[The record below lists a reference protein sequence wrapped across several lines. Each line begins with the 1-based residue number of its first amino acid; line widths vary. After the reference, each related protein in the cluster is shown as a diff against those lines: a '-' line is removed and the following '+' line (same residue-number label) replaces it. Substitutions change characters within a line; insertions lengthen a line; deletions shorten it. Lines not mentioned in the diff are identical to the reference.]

1 MNHFTIRNSCIFY
14 FTNQLLYNFHSLKN
28 VAKIT
33 DNQSE
38 FVLLYNIQIKF
49 MKTKLVKYFIIAFT
63 LTFVTWSC
71 DKQTQVD
78 PQPQVLVSSTL
89 VKELTKEQLIT
100 ALGSSLGA
108 QAALFI
114 SSGVKQ
120 YKIVYK
126 TKNTD
131 GTEIQAS
138 GALIVP
144 VKTGT
149 TAMSMVS
156 YQHGTIF
163 DDKQAPSYFSADG
176 EGTIASVLATI
187 NTGYIVVAPDYIG
200 YGASKSLPHTYEHRE
215 GLASASLDM
224 LRAAKE
230 VITKE
235 KINWNNNLFIAGYS
249 EGGFATM
256 SLQKKIEEE
265 TGSEFN
271 LKASSC
277 GAGAYN
283 KTLSFKTLVST
294 PSSGNPQHNA
304 SYIWVLLTYDRI
316 YKLNRPMTDYFAAAY
331 ATQIQKDQQNAII
344 SGSLTTILSDK
355 VKKGVTDGTDTA
367 LLNAVKDNDVFD
379 WKPKTPTQLYH
390 GTADTYV
397 PYFNSQTAF
406 DAMKKRGTTTVEL
419 IPIQGGD
426 HGTSIQNYLLGT
438 LSFFSGIK

>member
-1 MNHFTIRNSCIFY
+1 
-14 FTNQLLYNFHSLKN
+14 
-28 VAKIT
+28 
-33 DNQSE
+33 
-38 FVLLYNIQIKF
+38 
-49 MKTKLVKYFIIAFT
+49 MKTKLFKYFIISFT
-63 LTFVTWSC
+63 LAFVTWSC
-71 DKQTQVD
+71 DKSTTET

-89 VKELTKEQLIT
+89 VKELTKEQLIS

-149 TAMSMVS
+149 TAMPMVS

-200 YGASKSLPHTYEHRE
+200 YGASNTLPHTYEHRE

-304 SYIWVLLTYDRI
+304 SYIWVLLTYDKI
-316 YKLNRPMTDYFAAAY
+316 YKLNRPMTDYFTATYAA
-331 ATQIQKDQQNAII
+331 QIQKEQQNARI
-344 SGSLTTILSDK
+344 SGSLTTILSDA

-406 DAMKKRGTTTVEL
+406 DAMKKRGASNVEL
-419 IPIQGGD
+419 IPVTGGD
-426 HGTSIQNYLLGT
+426 HGSSIQSYLLGT
-438 LSFFSGIK
+438 LSFFGNVK

>member
-1 MNHFTIRNSCIFY
+1 
-14 FTNQLLYNFHSLKN
+14 
-28 VAKIT
+28 
-33 DNQSE
+33 
-38 FVLLYNIQIKF
+38 
-49 MKTKLVKYFIIAFT
+49 MKTTFFKYIIITFSLVTI
-63 LTFVTWSC
+63 TWSC
-71 DKQTQVD
+71 DKSTVETAEPQT
-78 PQPQVLVSSTL
+78 LVSSTL
-89 VKELTKEQLIT
+89 VKELTKDQLIAAVT
-100 ALGSSLGA
+100 PVLGSAAQLFVRSGA
-108 QAALFI
+108 R
-114 SSGVKQ
+114 Q
-120 YKIVYK
+120 YKVVYK

-131 GTEIQAS
+131 GTDIQAS
-138 GALIVP
+138 GAIIVP
-144 VKTGT
+144 VG
-149 TAMSMVS
+149 AAFPDPLPVVS

-176 EGTIASVLATI
+176 EGTIASLLAS
-187 NTGYIVVAPDYIG
+187 TGYIVVAPDYIG
-200 YGASKSLPHTYEHRE
+200 YGASNNVPHTYEHRA

-235 KINWNNNLFIAGYS
+235 KINWNKNLYIAGYS

-265 TGSEFN
+265 FPNEFN

-294 PSSGNPQHNA
+294 KSSGDPQHNA

-316 YKLNRPMTDYFAAAY
+316 YKINRPLSEYFASAY
-331 ATQIQKDQQNAII
+331 VAQIQKEQQNARI
-344 SGSLTTILSDK
+344 SGSLTTLLSET
-355 VKKGVTDGTDTA
+355 VKKGVADGTDTV

-397 PYFNSQTAF
+397 PFFNSQTAV
-406 DAMKKRGTTTVEL
+406 DAMKKRGAANVEL
-419 IPIQGGD
+419 IPVANGD
-426 HGTSIQNYLLGT
+426 HGSSIQNYLLGT
-438 LSFFSGIK
+438 LSFFTSIK

>member
-1 MNHFTIRNSCIFY
+1 
-14 FTNQLLYNFHSLKN
+14 
-28 VAKIT
+28 
-33 DNQSE
+33 
-38 FVLLYNIQIKF
+38 
-49 MKTKLVKYFIIAFT
+49 MKTKLFKYFIISFT
-63 LTFVTWSC
+63 FAFVTWSC
-71 DKQTQVD
+71 DKQVQVD

-89 VKELTKEQLIT
+89 VKELTKEQLIA

-144 VKTGT
+144 IKAGT
-149 TAMSMVS
+149 TAIPMVS

-200 YGASKSLPHTYEHRE
+200 YGASNTLPHTYEHRE

-249 EGGFATM
+249 EGGFATLA
-256 SLQKKIEEE
+256 LQKKIEEE

-294 PSSGNPQHNA
+294 PSSGNSQHNA

-316 YKLNRPMTDYFAAAY
+316 YKLNRPMTDYFVVDY
-331 ATQIQKDQQNAII
+331 ATQIQKEQQYTRI
-344 SGSLTTILSDK
+344 SGSLTTILSAA
-355 VKKGVTDGTDTA
+355 VKKGVTEGTDTA
-367 LLNAVKDNDVFD
+367 LLNAVKDNDIFD

-406 DAMKKRGTTTVEL
+406 DAMKKRGASNVEL
-419 IPIQGGD
+419 IPITGGD
-426 HGTSIQNYLLGT
+426 HGSSIQSYLLGT
-438 LSFFSGIK
+438 LSFFGNVK

>member
-1 MNHFTIRNSCIFY
+1 
-14 FTNQLLYNFHSLKN
+14 
-28 VAKIT
+28 
-33 DNQSE
+33 
-38 FVLLYNIQIKF
+38 
-49 MKTKLVKYFIIAFT
+49 MKTKLFKYFIISFT
-63 LTFVTWSC
+63 FAFVTWSC
-71 DKQTQVD
+71 DKQVQVD

-89 VKELTKEQLIT
+89 VKELTKEQLI
-100 ALGSSLGA
+100 AVLGSSLGA

-149 TAMSMVS
+149 TAMPMVS

-200 YGASKSLPHTYEHRE
+200 YGASNTLPHTYEHRE

-249 EGGFATM
+249 EGGFATLA
-256 SLQKKIEEE
+256 LQKKIEEE

-294 PSSGNPQHNA
+294 PSSGNSQHNA

-316 YKLNRPMTDYFAAAY
+316 YKLNRPMTDYFAAPY
-331 ATQIQKDQQNAII
+331 AAQIQREQQNTRI
-344 SGSLTTILSDK
+344 SGSLTTILSDA

-367 LLNAVKDNDVFD
+367 LLNAVKDNDIFD

-406 DAMKKRGTTTVEL
+406 DAMKKRGASNVEL
-419 IPIQGGD
+419 IPVTGGD
-426 HGTSIQNYLLGT
+426 HNSSIQPYLLGT
-438 LSFFSGIK
+438 LSFFGNIK

>member
-1 MNHFTIRNSCIFY
+1 
-14 FTNQLLYNFHSLKN
+14 
-28 VAKIT
+28 
-33 DNQSE
+33 
-38 FVLLYNIQIKF
+38 
-49 MKTKLVKYFIIAFT
+49 MKTSFFKYFIISFT
-63 LTFVTWSC
+63 LVIVTWSC
-71 DKQTQVD
+71 SKTTTEND
-78 PQPQVLVSSTL
+78 PQPVVLVSSTL

-100 ALGSSLGA
+100 TLGSSLGS
-108 QAALFI
+108 QASLFI
-114 SSGVKQ
+114 RSGVKQ

-138 GALIVP
+138 GALIIPSSSVFP
-144 VKTGT
+144 DPLPL
-149 TAMSMVS
+149 VS

-163 DDKQAPSYFSADG
+163 DDKQAPSYFTADG

-187 NTGYIVVAPDYIG
+187 GYIVVAPDYIG
-200 YGASKSLPHTYEHRE
+200 YGSSNNLPHTYEHRE

-230 VITKE
+230 MIAKE
-235 KINWNNNLFIAGYS
+235 KVNWNKNLFIAGYS
-249 EGGFATM
+249 EGGYATM

-265 TGSEFN
+265 APSEFN

-283 KTLSFKTLVST
+283 KSLSFKTLAT
-294 PSSGNPQHNA
+294 MPSSGDPQHNA
-304 SYIWVLLTYDRI
+304 SYIWVLLTYDRV
-316 YKLNRPMTDYFAAAY
+316 YKLNRPMTDYFAAVY
-331 ATQIQKDQQNAII
+331 AAQIQKEQQNARI
-344 SGSLTTILSDK
+344 SGSLTTILSDA
-355 VKKGVTDGTDTA
+355 VKKGVNEGTDTA

-390 GTADTYV
+390 GTADKYV

-406 DAMKKRGTTTVEL
+406 DAMQKRGASNVQL

-426 HGTSIQNYLLGT
+426 HGSSVQSFLLGT
-438 LSFFSGIK
+438 LSFFGNSK